1 LNIND
6 LLNSTGEWLRGDGP
20 VSDIV
25 ISSRIRL
32 ARNLADYPFVS
43 RAEPR
48 DRLKIVDMVRE
59 LLAETPSF
67 SDTMFCDI
75 SRLDAVD
82 RNLLVERHLI
92 SHELAES
99 EGPRLALING
109 DELFSL
115 MVNEEDHIRLQ
126 VMKSG
131 FDLHGV
137 WDLANK
143 LDDEIES
150 KLVYAFDENY
160 GYLTACPTNVGT
172 GLRISVMLHLPAL
185 AITRE
190 IERVFRGLQRI
201 NLTVRGMFGEGSQ
214 ALGDFYQISNQQT
227 LGRTEANLIEQL
239 SDLVVVIV
247 DYEKKARQML
257 LDDDANT
264 FFDRI
269 SRAYGI
275 LKTARTINSE
285 ETLHLLSGIRLGVNL
300 GLIEDLGIAS
310 VNELFLR
317 IQPAHLQK
325 MAGTELDP
333 ADRDIE
339 RAKFLRSQL
348 NPNDE

>member
-1 LNIND
+1 MNIND
-6 LLNSTGEWLRGDGP
+6 LLNSTGEWLRGEGP
-20 VSDIV
+20 NSDIV

-32 ARNLADYPFVS
+32 ARNLADYPFIS

-59 LLAETPSF
+59 CLTTVPSF
-67 SDTMFCDI
+67 AEAMVCDI
-75 SRLDAVD
+75 SRLDIVD
-82 RNLLVERHLI
+82 RSLLVERHLI

-99 EGPRLALING
+99 EGPRLALIDK

-115 MVNEEDHIRLQ
+115 MVNEEDHLRLQ

-131 FDLHGV
+131 FDLQGV
-137 WDLANK
+137 WDLATA

-172 GLRISVMLHLPAL
+172 GMRVSVMLHLPAL

-227 LGRTEANLIEQL
+227 LGKTEANLIEQL
-239 SDLVVVIV
+239 SDLVIVIV

-300 GLIEDLGIAS
+300 GLIEDLEIAR

-325 MAGTELDP
+325 MAGTELEP
-333 ADRDIE
+333 VDRDIE

-348 NPNDE
+348 NPE